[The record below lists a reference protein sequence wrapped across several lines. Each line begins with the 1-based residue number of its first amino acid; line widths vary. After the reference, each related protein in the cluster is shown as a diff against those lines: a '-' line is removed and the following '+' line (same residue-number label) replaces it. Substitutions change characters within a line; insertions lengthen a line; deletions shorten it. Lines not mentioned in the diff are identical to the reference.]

1 MECARERKRKRGQ
14 IMKLNLLAVGTK
26 MPAWVTAGYEEYAK
40 RLPRDCSLQLHEIS
54 PAKRGKS
61 GSPSQWMREEGE
73 RILAAIPNNH
83 HVVALDVKG
92 KSWGTEDLAKQLENW
107 QADGRDV
114 SLVVGGPDGLSAACL
129 QRADQK
135 WSLSALTLPHP
146 LVRVVLAEQ
155 LYRAW
160 TVRQNHP
167 YHRA

>member
-1 MECARERKRKRGQ
+1 
-14 IMKLNLLAVGTK
+14 MKLNLLAVGTK
-26 MPAWVTAGYEEYAK
+26 MPSWVTDGYQEYAK
-40 RLPRDCSLQLHEIS
+40 RMPRECSLNLHEIA

-61 GSPSQWMREEGE
+61 GSESQWMAEEGE
-73 RILAAIPNNH
+73 RILAAIPKEH

-92 KSWGTEDLAKQLENW
+92 KPWSTEQLATQLQNW

-114 SLVVGGPDGLSAACL
+114 SLIVGGPDGLMDACL
-129 QRADQK
+129 QRANQR

-146 LVRVVLAEQ
+146 LVRIVMAEQ

-160 TVRQNHP
+160 TITQNHP

>member
-1 MECARERKRKRGQ
+1 
-14 IMKLNLLAVGTK
+14 MKLNLLAVGTK
-26 MPAWVTAGYEEYAK
+26 MPSWVSEGYMEYAK
-40 RLPRDCSLQLHEIS
+40 RMPRDTSLQLHEIA

-61 GSPSQWMREEGE
+61 GSAEQWMREEGQ
-73 RILAAIPNNH
+73 RILAAIPKDH

-92 KSWGTEDLAKQLENW
+92 KPWTTEQLAEQLKSWQF
-107 QADGRDV
+107 DGRDV
-114 SLVVGGPDGLSAACL
+114 SLIVGGPDGLSSECL

-146 LVRVVLAEQ
+146 LVRIVLSEQ

-160 TVRQNHP
+160 TVLQNHP

>member
-1 MECARERKRKRGQ
+1 
-14 IMKLNLLAVGTK
+14 MKLNLLAVGNK
-26 MPAWVTAGYEEYAK
+26 MPTWVTDGYQEYAK
-40 RLPRDCSLQLHEIS
+40 RLPRECSLHLHEIA

-61 GSPSQWMREEGE
+61 GSSTQWMREEGE
-73 RILAAIPNNH
+73 RILEAVPSNH

-92 KSWGTEDLAKQLENW
+92 KPWSTEQLAEQLKNW

-114 SLVVGGPDGLSAACL
+114 SLLVGGADGLTQECL
-129 QRADQK
+129 QRANQR

-146 LVRVVLAEQ
+146 LVRIVMAEQ

-160 TVRQNHP
+160 TVLQNHP

>member
-1 MECARERKRKRGQ
+1 
-14 IMKLNLLAVGTK
+14 MKLNLLAVGTK
-26 MPAWVTAGYEEYAK
+26 MPSWVTDGYQEYAK
-40 RLPRDCSLQLHEIS
+40 RMPRECSLHLHEIP

-61 GSPSQWMREEGE
+61 GSPAQWMREEGD
-73 RILAAIPNNH
+73 RILTAIPSNH

-92 KSWGTEDLAKQLENW
+92 KTWSTEQLADQLKNW

-114 SLVVGGPDGLSAACL
+114 SLIIGGPDGLTDECL
-129 QRADQK
+129 QRANQR

-146 LVRVVLAEQ
+146 LVRIVLSEQ

-160 TVRQNHP
+160 TVLQNHP

>member
-1 MECARERKRKRGQ
+1 
-14 IMKLNLLAVGTK
+14 MKLNLLAVGTK
-26 MPAWVTAGYEEYAK
+26 MSSWVTDGYQEYAK
-40 RLPRDCSLQLHEIS
+40 RMPRECSLHLHEIT

-61 GSPSQWMREEGE
+61 GSPAQWMREEGD

-92 KSWGTEDLAKQLENW
+92 KPWSTEQLAEQLKNW

-114 SLVVGGPDGLSAACL
+114 SLIVGGPDGLTDECL
-129 QRADQK
+129 QRANQR

-146 LVRVVLAEQ
+146 LVRIVMSEQ

-160 TVRQNHP
+160 TVLQNHP
-167 YHRA
+167 YHRG

>member
-1 MECARERKRKRGQ
+1 
-14 IMKLNLLAVGTK
+14 MKLNLLAVGTK
-26 MPAWVTAGYEEYAK
+26 MPAWVTAGYAEYAK
-40 RLPRDCSLQLHEIS
+40 RMPRDCSVHLHEIA

-61 GSPSQWMREEGE
+61 GAATQWMREEGD
-73 RILAAIPNNH
+73 RIMAAIPSNH
-83 HVVALDVKG
+83 HVVVLDVKG
-92 KSWGTEDLAKQLENW
+92 KSWSTEDLAKQLENW

-114 SLVVGGPDGLSAACL
+114 SLVVGGPDGLDAACL

-146 LVRVVLAEQ
+146 LVRVLLAEQ

-160 TVRQNHP
+160 TVTQNHP